1 MLEAY
6 PADRWVQAALDGV
19 NELYKNEECNAA
31 RVGEHNEHV
40 EENGKKV
47 KKINQ
52 NNILLY
58 IYKKIIQTS
67 RWLENSRLDTQN
79 NAQKENNVTRPQ
91 KERANVLFTMVNVKK
106 RTQKP
111 SMQ

>member
-31 RVGEHNEHV
+31 RVGEHSEHV

-47 KKINQ
+47 KKLI
-52 NNILLY
+52 
-58 IYKKIIQTS
+58 KIT
-67 RWLENSRLDTQN
+67 
-79 NAQKENNVTRPQ
+79 
-91 KERANVLFTMVNVKK
+91 
-106 RTQKP
+106 
-111 SMQ
+111 